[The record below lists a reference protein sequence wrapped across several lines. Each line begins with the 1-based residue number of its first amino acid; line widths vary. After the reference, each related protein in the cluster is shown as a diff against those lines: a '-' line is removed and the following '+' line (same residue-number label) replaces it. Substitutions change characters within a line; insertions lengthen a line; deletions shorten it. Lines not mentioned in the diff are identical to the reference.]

1 MLKTYPLEQL
11 CGYTGIKTRTSLAV
25 NKKSDN
31 ADVVWSQLAMELH
44 ASEHSERIAVY
55 TDGSV
60 KHGNAACA
68 VYSSHFKLFSRLKN
82 GTSISHR
89 N

>member
-1 MLKTYPLEQL
+1 MFKTYPLEQR
-11 CGYTGIKTRTSLAV
+11 CGYMGIKTRTSLAV

-31 ADVVWSQLAMELH
+31 ADVDWSQLAMELH
-44 ASEHSERIAVY
+44 TSEYSDRIEVY

-60 KHGNAACA
+60 KHGKAACA

-82 GTSISHR
+82 RTSIFTS
-89 N
+89 